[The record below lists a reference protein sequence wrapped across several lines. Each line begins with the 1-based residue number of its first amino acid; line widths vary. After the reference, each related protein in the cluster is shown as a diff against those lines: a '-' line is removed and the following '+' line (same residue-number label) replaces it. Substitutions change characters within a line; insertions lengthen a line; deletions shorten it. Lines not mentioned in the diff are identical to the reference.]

1 MNELALYQLFRNI
14 LAASTVMEGRFFIVR
29 QAASEINVSN
39 MSSVIADVLDSQT
52 IQKKYPCV
60 VMLPPTET
68 GYSMDNAY
76 NTMRIDLYFLTLEG
90 RTGDGD
96 VKSPDLETNRSQHTR
111 EEDWKDMRECAGGF
125 VAKLKELTRVP
136 PLSQH
141 LCMGTS
147 QEYKRMTNRGSDGLN
162 GVYLSFDMMMRQE
175 VCSTAEY
182 PAGTVIA
189 IPTDFVP
196 HETHKH

>member
-29 QAASEINVSN
+29 QAAAEINMSN
-39 MSSVIADVLDSQT
+39 MGSVIADVLDGQT

-68 GYSMDNAY
+68 SYATDNGYSM
-76 NTMRIDLYFLTLEG
+76 MRLDLYFLTLEG

-111 EEDWKDMRECAGGF
+111 EEDWKDMRDCAGAF
-125 VAKLKELTRVP
+125 SSKMKELIRVP
-136 PLSQH
+136 PLSQYT
-141 LCMGTS
+141 CIGGSESYT
-147 QEYKRMTNRGSDGLN
+147 RMTARGSDGLN
-162 GVYLSFDMMMRQE
+162 GVRLSFDMMLRIDK
-175 VCSTAEY
+175 CSYTEY
-182 PAGTVIA
+182 PAETVIE
-189 IPTDFVP
+189 IPTDLIP